1 MKIGSPFINRELI
14 MKTFKIIYL
23 LVLIPTLIFSQDKV
37 KKEIETEPG
46 KTLDLEL
53 STGGDIEVSGWDKDL
68 VSFVVHFRGDKE
80 DYYVD
85 VSERSSGIKVEVSY
99 EGRGRNG
106 GGVSIDVK
114 VPSKYNL
121 ELETMGGEIML
132 KNIEGTFSGET
143 MGGEIELF
151 HLKGEVDLTTM
162 GGEIKV
168 EDCDLDGQVKT
179 MGGEVSLRDVIGDL
193 DASTMGGEVSYRNV
207 KSRDNREHAGEVKI
221 STMGGEIEVDDAP
234 GGANVSTMGGE
245 IRIRSAKKFVKAKTM
260 GGEIKIDEI
269 DGGVKATTMGGDVEV
284 NMVGDPD
291 QYDRD
296 VFLSSM
302 GGDIILTVPAGL
314 SMDFDIELTITQR
327 ASDNYKI
334 ISDFPIDIENEDD
347 SEDTDRSA
355 RRTIYGKGK
364 VAGGKNKIRIDTVN
378 GDIIIKKGK

>member
-1 MKIGSPFINRELI
+1 MKNFNFIFILI
-14 MKTFKIIYL
+14 LTP
-23 LVLIPTLIFSQDKV
+23 LVLLAQDKI
-37 KKEIETEPG
+37 KKEIQTEPG

-53 STGGDIEVSGWDKDL
+53 TTGGSINVTGWDKDL
-68 VSFVVHFRGDKE
+68 VEIVAHLRGDKE

-85 VSERSSGIKVEVSY
+85 VHERSSGIKVEVSH
-99 EGRGRNG
+99 EGRGRHN
-106 GGVSIDVK
+106 GGVSVDVK
-114 VPSKYNL
+114 VPKKYNL
-121 ELETMGGEIML
+121 QLETMGGDIML
-132 KNIEGTFSGET
+132 RDIEGTFSGET
-143 MGGEIELF
+143 MGGEIELYQ
-151 HLKGEVDLTTM
+151 LKGEVELTTM
-162 GGEIKV
+162 GGEIRV

-207 KSRDNREHAGEVKI
+207 KRRDERDDAREVKI

-245 IRIRSAKKFVKAKTM
+245 IRIRSARKYVKAKTM
-260 GGEIKIDEI
+260 GGEIKIDKI

-296 VFLSSM
+296 VVLSSM

-314 SMDFDIELTITQR
+314 SMDFDIKLTLTHR
-327 ASDNYKI
+327 ASDDDFKI
-334 ISDFPIDIENEDD
+334 ISDFPMEVEKSGDWDD
-347 SEDTDRSA
+347 VGRHDR
-355 RRTIYGKGK
+355 RYLYGTGK
-364 VAGGKNKIRIDTVN
+364 VAGGKNKIRIDTIN

>member
-1 MKIGSPFINRELI
+1 MKKFNMIFV
-14 MKTFKIIYL
+14 L
-23 LVLIPTLIFSQDKV
+23 LLIPMILVAQDKI
-37 KKEIETEPG
+37 KKEIATEPG

-53 STGGDIEVSGWDKDL
+53 STGGSIEVTGWDKDL
-68 VSFVVHFRGDKE
+68 VTIVAHIRGDKE

-85 VSERSSGIKVEVSY
+85 VHERSNGIKVEISY
-99 EGRGRNG
+99 EGRGRHN
-106 GGVSIDVK
+106 GGVSVDVQ
-114 VPSKYNL
+114 VPKEYNL
-121 ELETMGGEIML
+121 ELETMGGDITL
-132 KNIEGTFSGET
+132 KDIEGSFSGET
-143 MGGEIELF
+143 MGGEIELY
-151 HLKGEVDLTTM
+151 HLKGEVELTTM

-207 KSRDNREHAGEVKI
+207 KRRDDRDDAREVRI

-234 GGANVSTMGGE
+234 GGADVSTMGGE
-245 IRIRSAKKFVKAKTM
+245 IRIRSARKFIKAKTM

-291 QYDRD
+291 EYDRD
-296 VFLSSM
+296 VVLSSM

-314 SMDFDIELTITQR
+314 SMDFDIKLTLTR
-327 ASDNYKI
+327 RSSDDDYRI
-334 ISDFPIDIENEDD
+334 ISDFPMKIEKSDNWDER
-347 SEDTDRSA
+347 SDR
-355 RRTIYGKGK
+355 RYMYGTGK
-364 VAGGKNKIRIDTVN
+364 VAGGKNKIRIDTIN